1 MLHRPCYRS
10 VDVGIP
16 KFLANAAEAVEDAK
30 TTVSLGAA
38 VSVAALIIAVVALVV
53 AVVKD

>member
-1 MLHRPCYRS
+1 MGTPR
-10 VDVGIP
+10 
-16 KFLANAAEAVEDAK
+16 FLAKAAEAVEDAR

-38 VSVAALIIAVVALVV
+38 VSVAALIIATVALIV